1 MHPFKSF
8 RGGNSKY
15 RRKSASCIAAW
26 ALRTLPNRLGWGSKR
41 GKGANGGEPAIKFQA
56 AMICRKMPLWPC
68 KLRREQREA
77 ATVIIPVCHE
87 NNDDN
92 KLDYCSTFCQSLK
105 GQCHDISNPYFFL
118 TILSGPFKNGVKQIG
133 EDNRSQ
139 SSKFACPRTVNDYV
153 NTAPSSLWLQQR
165 FKKLEIFRNQSINL

>member
-1 MHPFKSF
+1 ML
-8 RGGNSKY
+8 RGRY
-15 RRKSASCIAAW
+15 VLCQ
-26 ALRTLPNRLGWGSKR
+26 TGWGGGAKGER
-41 GKGANGGEPAIKFQA
+41 GRKGESAIKFQA

-77 ATVIIPVCHE
+77 ATVIIPVYHE

-118 TILSGPFKNGVKQIG
+118 TIFSGSLKSGVKQIR

-153 NTAPSSLWLQQR
+153 NREFELSITPN
-165 FKKLEIFRNQSINL
+165 FKFIAIGYINTTKYIFSPDCSFKSQ